1 MSTDN
6 GRKADPM
13 PIVCGQCHK
22 TEANTLDQ

>member
-13 PIVCGQCHK
+13 AIVCGQCHK
-22 TEANTLDQ
+22 TEANTLDE